1 MTYFLCYLQVA
12 KEQNSQARWNA
23 HQDRLNNEVVEN
35 QIQADRVRGAKINR
49 IHHFSHLEEE
59 AQMRKDNRIGVTHQH
74 LAMYRSQV
82 LP

>member
-1 MTYFLCYLQVA
+1 M
-12 KEQNSQARWNA
+12 ES
-23 HQDRLNNEVVEN
+23 

-49 IHHFSHLEEE
+49 IHNFRHLEEE
-59 AQMRKDNRIGVTHQH
+59 GQMRKDNRIRVTHQH

>member
-1 MTYFLCYLQVA
+1 M
-12 KEQNSQARWNA
+12 ES
-23 HQDRLNNEVVEN
+23 

-49 IHHFSHLEEE
+49 IHHFRHLEEG
-59 AQMRKDNRIGVTHQH
+59 QMRKDNRIGVTHQH